1 MNTQSD
7 CCQACFSLEV
17 QQWLNRANTKHK
29 PLYPCS
35 PARRWWSD
43 EAVAIIAK
51 YRHLNVVATLAFGLV
66 PLNAV
71 AATCTELE
79 ASLTA
84 MGNQLYASQHVNVL
98 YCLSLYPN
106 GYVCGSDITFT
117 IEKQTLNGVE
127 QRRNAYRYVGPA
139 STGSVVSLWNS
150 GWQNCDDQ
158 YTITLSGGTI
168 TEPGQDLN
176 FTATVTNKSDG
187 QPPTNPVDVKISL
200 KVDPTSG
207 GHDHGDSARPR
218 GGIAGTKCDTDSTC
232 WTGTTDGG
240 GVVTFNCNPT
250 DVSGTHTITAMCD
263 KCSNSDAKQIEVKV
277 LGLEPI
283 PASQFYSFVGATV
296 SHADNHYLT
305 PDAAAVLWRIA
316 VSYQAEQQFKL
327 LDPVTGLPQIDPLT
341 GFPVAPTVLHVNDA
355 SLIWGGKF
363 DINGSWKGDHQE
375 HRRGTVVDI
384 RANNLS
390 TAIPDANFEDFQSL
404 ADDFGAD
411 AYLEEPPDINRRH
424 FHLRLLNRK
433 E

>member
-1 MNTQSD
+1 MDTLTGFSQAYFSQEEQQ
-7 CCQACFSLEV
+7 CQH
-17 QQWLNRANTKHK
+17 RANTKYK
-29 PLYPCS
+29 LLYPDAT
-35 PARRWWSD
+35 ARRLWRAT
-43 EAVAIIAK
+43 AVATIAK
-51 YRHLNVVATLAFGLV
+51 YRHLYVVATLALGLV

-71 AATCTELE
+71 AATCTDLE

-106 GYVCGSDITFT
+106 GYVCGSDITFI

-187 QPPTNPVDVKISL
+187 QPPSNPVDVKISL

-250 DVSGTHTITAMCD
+250 DASGTHTITASCD
-263 KCSNSDAKQIEVKV
+263 KCSNSDSKSVDVKV
-277 LGLEPI
+277 DGLEPI
-283 PASQFYSFVGATV
+283 PASQFYAFIGATDK
-296 SHADNHYLT
+296 HADNHYLT
-305 PDAAAVLWRIA
+305 LAAAEVLWRIA
-316 VSYQAEQQFKL
+316 ASYQIEQQFKL
-327 LDPVTGLPQIDPLT
+327 TNPATNLPTANPPVLQ
-341 GFPVAPTVLHVNDA
+341 VNDA
-355 SLIWGGKF
+355 SLKWGGVYDLSGKW
-363 DINGSWKGDHQE
+363 NPPHHE

-384 RANNLS
+384 RANGLV